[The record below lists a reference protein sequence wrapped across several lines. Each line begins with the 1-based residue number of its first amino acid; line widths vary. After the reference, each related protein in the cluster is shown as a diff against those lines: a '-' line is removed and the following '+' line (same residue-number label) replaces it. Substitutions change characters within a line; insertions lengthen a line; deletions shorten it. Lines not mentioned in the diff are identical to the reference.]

1 MVREVVELKEKDANE
16 VQTIQSENDI
26 SIVMEMINDKPTTSI
41 HGKKEIL
48 RRFLQDLEVDNAQ
61 KDSVKAMEQ
70 EIEILYDL
78 QDVSKTDKVDGTTS
92 REQIDE
98 IEILQEF
105 PPLKANH
112 IIPIVNIL
120 E

>member
-1 MVREVVELKEKDANE
+1 MVGEDAELKEKDANE

-48 RRFLQDLEVDNAQ
+48 RRFLQDLEVPNAQ

-78 QDVSKTDKVDGTTS
+78 QDVSKTDKVHGTTS
-92 REQIDE
+92 KEQIDE

-105 PPLKANH
+105 PPLKQHH

>member
-1 MVREVVELKEKDANE
+1 MVREVAELKEKYADE
-16 VQTIQSENDI
+16 VQIIQSDEV

-48 RRFLQDLEVDNAQ
+48 RRFLQDLQVPNAQ
-61 KDSVKAMEQ
+61 KASVKAMEQ
-70 EIEILYDL
+70 EVEILDDIK
-78 QDVSKTDKVDGTTS
+78 DVSKTDKVHRTTI

-105 PPLKANH
+105 PPSKANH